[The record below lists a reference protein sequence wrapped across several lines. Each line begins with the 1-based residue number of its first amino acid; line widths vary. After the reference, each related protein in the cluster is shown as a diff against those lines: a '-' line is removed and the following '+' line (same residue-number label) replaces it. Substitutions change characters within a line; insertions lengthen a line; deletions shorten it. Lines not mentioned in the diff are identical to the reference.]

1 MALARVVVEVI
12 GMEETEEMGMM
23 SDMVLESLGSDTK
36 SKLRERERSEI
47 KEGENRKML
56 LFW

>member
-1 MALARVVVEVI
+1 MALARVVVEAI

-47 KEGENRKML
+47 KEVENRKML